1 MRPLIKDVEIW
12 YALDMRL
19 PDKAPHKLT
28 EGQWGD
34 NVSWEF
40 YLSDEMPDEQLCT
53 AVFCL
58 AVLTKNPERIVL
70 ARNKRGW
77 EMLGGH
83 IEPGE
88 DLEQAARREALEE
101 GGFYVSRLRP
111 FGYRKVIARA
121 PIVNDHHGGYYP
133 PVGYIP
139 HYIAT
144 TDRELVDP
152 SGEEIL
158 ESRVFNAESL
168 PEMDG
173 FQTAIALA
181 GLKAFRRQQS

>member
-1 MRPLIKDVEIW
+1 MLWTCVYQIKHHVNSPR
-12 YALDMRL
+12 AN
-19 PDKAPHKLT
+19 
-28 EGQWGD
+28 GGD

-40 YLSDEMPDEQLCT
+40 YLSNEMPDQELCT

-58 AVLTKNPERIVL
+58 AVLTKNPERVVL

-83 IEPGE
+83 LEPGE
-88 DLEQAARREALEE
+88 DLEQAAHREALEE

-111 FGYRKVIARA
+111 FGYRKVIACA

-144 TDRELVDP
+144 TNRELVSP
-152 SGEEIL
+152 SGKEIL
-158 ESRVFNAESL
+158 EARVFRTESF
-168 PEMDG
+168 PDEFDES
-173 FQTAIALA
+173 QVVIAMA
-181 GLKAFRRQQS
+181 GLKVFRHQ